1 MASTGFSIWSLL
13 RVLKTQE
20 ELESIQITSKE
31 REKAMAKNVLLKSSI
46 GKIHSSFAYIPKG
59 LDGVNILFKKI
70 EMDY

>member
-20 ELESIQITSKE
+20 ELESIQIASKE

-46 GKIHSSFAYIPKG
+46 GKIHSFIAYIPKG
-59 LDGVNILFKKI
+59 LDGVNILFKKP